1 MEVSLFFFCY
11 HIVHFGIFMPLI
23 HKSKN
28 FVAID
33 GGNVIIL
40 SFLGRVGFLVSLE
53 KEFWTDDK
61 FGLCCIYYSSF
72 FILNTLNVEL
82 EPQCQ

>member
-1 MEVSLFFFCY
+1 
-11 HIVHFGIFMPLI
+11 MPLI

-53 KEFWTDDK
+53 KEF
-61 FGLCCIYYSSF
+61 
-72 FILNTLNVEL
+72 
-82 EPQCQ
+82 